1 MDARQLKFFLA
12 VIDYGGFSRAAEQLF
27 IAQPSLSQA
36 IAGLERELGVPLF
49 HRVGRGVVPSD
60 AAERLIGPARQVMRD
75 LATAQSAIDAVK
87 GITTGQ
93 VEIISMPS
101 PAVEPLTTI
110 MTGFTRAHP
119 DITLSVAAAFEP
131 DDVLRA
137 VRTGEVEIGLLGAP
151 SPIKSADLRVL
162 PIEDQELV
170 LITKPNGSLNGADTI
185 TPDDL
190 AGHGLIV
197 APKGSLMRALVDDIL
212 SSGVKAKV
220 VAEVAHRTSILPM
233 VVAGIADA
241 ILPAGWSK
249 LALSA
254 GAKVIRIQPP
264 SHLHIV
270 MVTRT
275 TPLTPAA
282 AAFVR
287 ATEGYTDTAQREQTT
302 IDTLPRPA
310 PGHRT

>member
-27 IAQPSLSQA
+27 IAQPSLSQT
-36 IAGLERELGVPLF
+36 IAGLERELGVTLF
-49 HRVGRGVVPSD
+49 HRVGRGVLPSD
-60 AAERLIGPARQVMRD
+60 AAQRLIGPARQVMRD

-110 MTGFTRAHP
+110 MTGFVNEHP
-119 DITLSVAAAFEP
+119 DITISVAAAFEP

-151 SPIKSADLRVL
+151 TPVKAADLRVL

-170 LITKPNGSLNGADTI
+170 LITAPDGPLAAAGTI
-185 TPDDL
+185 TPIDL
-190 AGHGLIV
+190 TGHRLVV
-197 APKGSLMRALVDDIL
+197 APKGSLMRALVDDML
-212 SSGVKAKV
+212 SSGVQAKI
-220 VAEVAHRTSILPM
+220 VAEAAHRTSILPM
-233 VVAGIADA
+233 VLAGVADA
-241 ILPAGWSK
+241 VLPAGWSS
-249 LALSA
+249 LALGA
-254 GAKVIRIQPP
+254 GARVVRIQPP
-264 SHLHIV
+264 SHLHIA
-270 MVTRT
+270 MVSRT

-282 AAFVR
+282 AAFVLAGESYTVR
-287 ATEGYTDTAQREQTT
+287 SATRY
-302 IDTLPRPA
+302 
-310 PGHRT
+310 

>member
-27 IAQPSLSQA
+27 IAQPSLSQT
-36 IAGLERELGVPLF
+36 IAGLERELGVTLF
-49 HRVGRGVVPSD
+49 HRVGRGVLPSD
-60 AAERLIGPARQVMRD
+60 AAQRLIGPARQVMRD

-110 MTGFTRAHP
+110 MTGFVNEHP
-119 DITLSVAAAFEP
+119 DITISVAAAFEP

-151 SPIKSADLRVL
+151 TPVKAADLRVL

-170 LITKPNGSLNGADTI
+170 LITTGNGSLAAADTI
-185 TPDDL
+185 ARTDL
-190 AGHGLIV
+190 TGHGLIV
-197 APKGSLMRALVDDIL
+197 APKGSLMRALIDDVL
-212 SSGVKAKV
+212 SSGVQAKV
-220 VAEVAHRTSILPM
+220 VAEVAHRTSILPL
-233 VVAGIADA
+233 VLAGVADA
-241 ILPAGWSK
+241 VLPAGWSS
-249 LALSA
+249 LARTA
-254 GAKVIRIQPP
+254 GARVVKIQPP
-264 SHLHIV
+264 SYLHIA

-275 TPLTPAA
+275 TRLTPAA
-282 AAFVR
+282 AAFLHAAESYAEHAGDR
-287 ATEGYTDTAQREQTT
+287 
-302 IDTLPRPA
+302 
-310 PGHRT
+310 